1 MATFPVINLE
11 KINGEE
17 RATVMEQIKDACEN
31 WGFFEL
37 LNHGIPHDFL
47 DNVERLTKEHYKKCM
62 EQRFKE
68 LVASK
73 ALEGLEAEVTDMD
86 WESTFHLRH
95 LPESNIAEIPDL
107 TDEYRKVMKEFA
119 LKLEKLAE
127 ELLDLLCENL
137 GLEKGYL
144 KKAFYGSSGSPTFG
158 TKVSNYPPCPT
169 PDKIKGLRAH
179 TDAGGI
185 ILLFQDAQVSGLQLL
200 KDGEWIDVPPM
211 RHSIVI
217 NLGDQLEVI
226 TNGKYK
232 SVEHRVIAQ
241 TDGARMS
248 IASFYNPGSDA
259 VIYPAPALVEKEA
272 KDQKKQLYPK
282 FVFEDY
288 MKLYAGLKFQAKEP
302 RFEAMKARETST
314 VPIATA

>member
-1 MATFPVINLE
+1 MANFPVINME
-11 KINGEE
+11 KLSGEE
-17 RATVMEQIKDACEN
+17 RAATMDQIKDACEN
-31 WGFFEL
+31 WGFFEVM
-37 LNHGIPHDFL
+37 NHGIPHDFM
-47 DNVERLTKEHYKKCM
+47 DTVERLTKEHYKKCM

-73 ALEGLEAEVTDMD
+73 ALEGLQAEVTDMD

-95 LPESNIAEIPDL
+95 LPQSNIAQVPDL
-107 TDEYRKVMKEFA
+107 SDEYRKVMKEFA

-144 KKAFYGSSGSPTFG
+144 KKAFYGAKGPTFG
-158 TKVSNYPPCPT
+158 TKVANYPPCPT
-169 PDKIKGLRAH
+169 PEKIKGLRAH

-185 ILLFQDAQVSGLQLL
+185 ILLLQDPQVSGLQLL
-200 KDGEWIDVPPM
+200 KDGEWVDVPPL

-241 TDGARMS
+241 THGARMS

-259 VIYPAPALVEKEA
+259 VIYPAPALTEKEA
-272 KDQKKQLYPK
+272 AEEKQLLYPK

-288 MKLYAGLKFQAKEP
+288 MKLYAALKFQAKEP
-302 RFEAMKARETST
+302 RFEAMKARETT
-314 VPIATA
+314 APIATA

>member
-1 MATFPVINLE
+1 MAKFPVINLE
-11 KINGEE
+11 KLNGE
-17 RATVMEQIKDACEN
+17 RAATMDLIKDACEN
-31 WGFFEL
+31 WGFFEV
-37 LNHGIPHDFL
+37 LNHGIPYEFMDR
-47 DNVERLTKEHYKKCM
+47 VESLTKEHYKKCM

-73 ALEGLEAEVTDMD
+73 ALEGLQAEVTDMD
-86 WESTFHLRH
+86 WESTFYLRH
-95 LPESNIAEIPDL
+95 LPESNMAEIPDL
-107 TDEYRKVMKEFA
+107 TDEHRKVMKEFA

-127 ELLDLLCENL
+127 ELLDLFCENL

-144 KKAFYGSSGSPTFG
+144 KKAFYGAKGPTFG

-185 ILLFQDAQVSGLQLL
+185 ILLFQDPQVGGLQLL
-200 KDGEWIDVPPM
+200 KDGEWVDVPPL

-259 VIYPAPALVEKEA
+259 VIYPAPALVEKEEEEE
-272 KDQKKQLYPK
+272 KKGLYPK
-282 FVFEDY
+282 FVFEEY
-288 MKLYAGLKFQAKEP
+288 MKLYGVLKFQAKEP
-302 RFEAMKARETST
+302 RFEAMKARE
-314 VPIATA
+314 ATA

>member
-11 KINGEE
+11 KLNCEEKAATMAQIN
-17 RATVMEQIKDACEN
+17 DACEN
-31 WGFFEL
+31 WGFFEV
-37 LNHGIPHDFL
+37 LNHGIPHEFL
-47 DNVERLTKEHYKKCM
+47 DTVERLTKEHYQKCM

-73 ALEGLEAEVTDMD
+73 ALEGLQAEVTDMD
-86 WESTFHLRH
+86 WESTFYLHH
-95 LPESNIAEIPDL
+95 LPESNIADIPDL
-107 TDEYRKVMKEFA
+107 TDEYRKLMKEFA

-144 KKAFYGSSGSPTFG
+144 KKAFYGAKGPTFG

-185 ILLFQDAQVSGLQLL
+185 ILLFQDPKVGGLQIL
-200 KDGEWIDVPPM
+200 KDGEWIDVPPL

-226 TNGKYK
+226 SNGKYK

-241 TDGARMS
+241 TDGTRMS

-259 VIYPAPALVEKEA
+259 VIYPAPALLEKEA
-272 KDQKKQLYPK
+272 DKKQIYPK

-288 MKLYAGLKFQAKEP
+288 MKLYVGLKFQAKEP
-302 RFEAMKARETST
+302 RFEAMKAMEPAA
-314 VPIATA
+314 PIATA